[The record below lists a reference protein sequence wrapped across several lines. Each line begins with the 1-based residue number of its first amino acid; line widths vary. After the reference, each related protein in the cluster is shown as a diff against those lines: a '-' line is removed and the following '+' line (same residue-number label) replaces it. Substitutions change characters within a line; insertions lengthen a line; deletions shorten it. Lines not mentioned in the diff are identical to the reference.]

1 MSMSLFVVLALE
13 IEPNTRELNQTANEL
28 GYLIEYSPN
37 IELKKHSGFIPVTL
51 DGQKAGVELYSYS
64 TNELPEQFKTLLP
77 NNYKQGVVYQF
88 RFGGNPKE
96 AQVAFTSAII
106 INTKYNGVAIEDQS
120 GALLSVEQLAE
131 ALPYFSAM

>member
-1 MSMSLFVVLALE
+1 MSLFVVLALE
-13 IEPNTRELNQTANEL
+13 VEPNTSELNQTANKL
-28 GYLIEYSPN
+28 GYQIEYSPN
-37 IELKKHSGFIPVTL
+37 VELKKQSGFIPVTL

-88 RFGGNPKE
+88 RFGSNPKE

-120 GALLSVEQLAE
+120 GTLLSVEQLAA